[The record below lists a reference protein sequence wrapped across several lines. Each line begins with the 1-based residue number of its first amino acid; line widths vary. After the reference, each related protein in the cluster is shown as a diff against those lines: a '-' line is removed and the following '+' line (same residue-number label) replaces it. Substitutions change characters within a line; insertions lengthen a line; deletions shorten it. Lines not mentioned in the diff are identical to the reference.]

1 MILNTETKQYVCCH
15 AAVLD
20 NLPLFR
26 CILLR
31 RLNKWAGQVDPDTSG
46 RWDELQSSSGS
57 GTCYIDLHASAGITA
72 RQRQKMVFLTTKI
85 MQRTAL
91 FVTFGGFVTSLINA
105 FLPFWK
111 TMNSDL
117 NEMEN
122 WFSGLWHTCLYTEE
136 VGIQCK
142 AYDSVLGLPLELQIS
157 RWLVTVSIGTGGLGL
172 LVVLPGLEG
181 VEMCVEQPHLKRRFI
196 ILAGLLTWVSGLTS
210 LAPVSLVAYSTLVDF
225 FDEGWPEVMPRW
237 EYGEAMFSGWFG
249 GLGQLI
255 GGTLLFIAVC
265 MYDFDQ
271 RPPSVPNSP
280 QVKHRTKDYQ
290 KTEVL

>member
-1 MILNTETKQYVCCH
+1 
-15 AAVLD
+15 
-20 NLPLFR
+20 
-26 CILLR
+26 
-31 RLNKWAGQVDPDTSG
+31 
-46 RWDELQSSSGS
+46 
-57 GTCYIDLHASAGITA
+57 
-72 RQRQKMVFLTTKI
+72 MVFLTTKI

-225 FDEGWPEVMPRW
+225 FDEGL
-237 EYGEAMFSGWFG
+237 A
-249 GLGQLI
+249 
-255 GGTLLFIAVC
+255 
-265 MYDFDQ
+265 
-271 RPPSVPNSP
+271 
-280 QVKHRTKDYQ
+280 
-290 KTEVL
+290 

>member
-1 MILNTETKQYVCCH
+1 
-15 AAVLD
+15 
-20 NLPLFR
+20 
-26 CILLR
+26 
-31 RLNKWAGQVDPDTSG
+31 
-46 RWDELQSSSGS
+46 
-57 GTCYIDLHASAGITA
+57 
-72 RQRQKMVFLTTKI
+72 
-85 MQRTAL
+85 
-91 FVTFGGFVTSLINA
+91 
-105 FLPFWK
+105 
-111 TMNSDL
+111 MNSDL

-142 AYDSVLGLPLELQIS
+142 AYDSVLGLPMDLQIS

-210 LAPVSLVAYSTLVDF
+210 LAPVSLVAYTTLVDF

-280 QVKHRTKDYQ
+280 QVKHRTKHYQ